1 MNIGKKYKKLN
12 SNTIDMVAI
21 ILFFNRLLAV
31 SYNSFNVYT
40 IA

>member
-1 MNIGKKYKKLN
+1 MNIGKEYKKLN
-12 SNTIDMVAI
+12 SNIIDMVAI

-31 SYNSFNVYT
+31 SYNSFNVDT